1 MLKMIVTDAVV
12 SKGYENNPAIRFFD
26 GERGLQI
33 ANFRIGKRI
42 YDSKEEKN
50 YRWINLTVKAFG
62 ELCERIKKMKLK
74 EGSYINLI
82 ARYDEESWTDKGT
95 GEKRTAPVLILDE
108 IEYCVSSANGQ
119 TGSQNGQ
126 NSTGTTSGG
135 GTEYSAP
142 AGQSYPPQP
151 QGGYPPPPPGQP
163 YSSQPQVQPGTP
175 PPSAPPMPDNF
186 TGFEG
191 YGGGQ
196 SRFF

>member
-108 IEYCVSSANGQ
+108 IEYCVSSGNGQ
-119 TGSQNGQ
+119 KGSQNGQ
-126 NSTGTTSGG
+126 NSTGTPGGG
-135 GTEYSAP
+135 GTEYFRARRPILSASAP
-142 AGQSYPPQP
+142 GRLSAVPAGTALFVSA
-151 QGGYPPPPPGQP
+151 
-163 YSSQPQVQPGTP
+163 PGTARNSP
-175 PPSAPPMPDNF
+175 AVRPAHA
-186 TGFEG
+186 
-191 YGGGQ
+191 
-196 SRFF
+196 R

>member
-1 MLKMIVTDAVV
+1 MIKMIVTDAVV
-12 SKGYENNPAIRFFD
+12 SKGYENNPAIRFYD

-108 IEYCVSSANGQ
+108 IEYCVSAGNGQ
-119 TGSQNGQ
+119 KSNQNAAG
-126 NSTGTTSGG
+126 TSGG
-135 GTEYSAP
+135 GGAEYPAP

-151 QGGYPPPPPGQP
+151 QGGYPPSPPGQP
-163 YSSQPQVQPGTP
+163 YPPQPQGQAGTP
-175 PPSAPPMPDNF
+175 PPSAPPMPENF